1 MRAIAEQSVA
11 GSDVAMNQL
20 MLRTDALAKGFT
32 LHLQGGVRIPVLSG
46 IGLELNAGE
55 CVVLSGPSGVGKS
68 TLMRSLYG
76 NYRAESG
83 HILIRHR
90 GEMVD
95 LVTADPRTILAIR
108 HETLGYVSQF
118 LRVVPRVPAVDVVAE
133 VLIGRGSPQDAARR
147 IATDLLLRLNI
158 PRRLHGLPPATFSGG
173 EQQRVN
179 LARGFIG
186 NHPVLLLDEPTAS
199 LDAENRAPVVAMIN
213 EAKTRGTAIIAICH
227 DADVR
232 DAIADRLF
240 ALTPLQDAA

>member
-1 MRAIAEQSVA
+1 
-11 GSDVAMNQL
+11 
-20 MLRTDALAKGFT
+20 MLRTEALGKGFT
-32 LHLQGGVRIPVLSG
+32 LHLQGGVRMPVLTG
-46 IGLELNAGE
+46 IGLEVRAGE
-55 CVVLSGPSGVGKS
+55 CVVLSGPSGVGKT
-68 TLMRSLYG
+68 TLIRSLYG

-83 HILIRHR
+83 RIMIRHR

-95 LVTADPRTILAIR
+95 LASADARTILAIR

-118 LRVVPRVPAVDVVAE
+118 LRVVPRVPAVDIVAE
-133 VLIGRGSPQDAARR
+133 VPIGRGISPDEARR
-147 IATDLLLRLNI
+147 MATDLLLRLNI

-199 LDAENRAPVVAMIN
+199 LDTENSAVVVAKIN
-213 EAKTRGTAIIAICH
+213 EAKARGTAIVAICH
-227 DADVR
+227 DAQVR

>member
-1 MRAIAEQSVA
+1 MKLV
-11 GSDVAMNQL
+11 
-20 MLRTDALAKGFT
+20 MLRTDALAKSFT

-46 IGLELNAGE
+46 VGLELHAGE

-76 NYRAESG
+76 NYRAEVG
-83 HILIRHR
+83 RILVRHR

-95 LVTADPRTILAIR
+95 LAVADPRTILAVR

-118 LRVVPRVPAVDVVAE
+118 LRVVPRVAAVDVVAE
-133 VLIGRGSPQDAARR
+133 VPIGRGALPADARR
-147 IATDLLLRLNI
+147 LATNLLLRLNI

-186 NHPVLLLDEPTAS
+186 EHPVLLLDEPTAS
-199 LDAENRAPVVAMIN
+199 LDAANRAVVVAMIN
-213 EAKTRGTAIIAICH
+213 EAKARGSAIIAICH
-227 DADVR
+227 DAEVR
-232 DAIADRLF
+232 AAIADRLF
-240 ALTPLQDAA
+240 ELTPLQDAA

>member
-1 MRAIAEQSVA
+1 MT
-11 GSDVAMNQL
+11 DVV
-20 MLRTDALAKGFT
+20 LRTNALAKGFT
-32 LHLQGGVRIPVLSG
+32 LHLQGGVHIPVLFG
-46 IGLELNAGE
+46 VELQLRAGE
-55 CVVLSGPSGVGKS
+55 CIVLSGPSGVGKS

-76 NYRAESG
+76 NYRADLG

-95 LVTADPRTILAIR
+95 LATADPRTILAVR

-118 LRVVPRVPAVDVVAE
+118 LRVVPRVPALDVVAE
-133 VLIGRGSPQDAARR
+133 VLIGRGAAQQEARR
-147 IATDLLLRLNI
+147 IASDLLLRLNI
-158 PRRLHGLPPATFSGG
+158 PRRLHALPPATFSGG

-199 LDAENRAPVVAMIN
+199 LDADNQAVVVAMIN
-213 EAKTRGTAIIAICH
+213 RAKANGSAIIAICH

-232 DAIADRLF
+232 DRIADRLF
-240 ALTPLQDAA
+240 KLAPLQAAA

>member
-1 MRAIAEQSVA
+1 MSPV
-11 GSDVAMNQL
+11 V
-20 MLRTDALAKGFT
+20 LRTDALAKTFT

-46 IGLELNAGE
+46 VGLEVHAGE

-76 NYRAESG
+76 NYRTETG
-83 HILIRHR
+83 HILVRHR

-95 LVTADPRTILAIR
+95 LANADPRTILAVR

-118 LRVVPRVPAVDVVAE
+118 LRVVPRVPALDVVAE
-133 VLIGRGSPQDAARR
+133 VLVARGAAQEEARR
-147 IATDLLLRLNI
+147 VATELLLRLNI
-158 PRRLHGLPPATFSGG
+158 PRRLHSLPPATFSGG

-186 NHPVLLLDEPTAS
+186 NHPVLLVDEPTAS
-199 LDAENRAPVVAMIN
+199 LDTQNRAVVVAMIN
-213 EAKTRGTAIIAICH
+213 EAKARDIAIVAICH
-227 DADVR
+227 DAEVR

-240 ALTPLQDAA
+240 ELTPLQDAA